1 MANNF
6 KSTGVSGIST
16 TAGSPTV
23 IYTANTGVG
32 INSVVLEIDV
42 ANTGTD
48 RIFVTV
54 LMSDSSTGSTYHII
68 KDGQVPVGGTLQLIA
83 GQKLVLNAD
92 DTLQIYGSH
101 ATADAIV
108 SFLEDVA

>member
-16 TAGSPTV
+16 NSGAPTT
-23 IYTANTGVG
+23 IYTANNGAG
-32 INSVVLEIDV
+32 INSVVLQIDV

-48 RIFVTV
+48 RSYVSL
-54 LMSDSSTGSTYHII
+54 LMFDSDTGSTYHII
-68 KDGQVPVGGTLQLIA
+68 KDGPVPVGGTLQVIA
-83 GQKLVLNAD
+83 GQKLVLNGD
-92 DTLQIYGSH
+92 DQLQIYGTT
-101 ATADAIV
+101 ATNDCIV

>member
-16 TAGSPTV
+16 SSGAPTT
-23 IYTANTGVG
+23 IYTANNGAA
-32 INSVVLEIDV
+32 INSVVLQIDI

-48 RIFVTV
+48 RSYVSI
-54 LMSDSSTGSTYHII
+54 LLSDADGGTYHII
-68 KDGQVPVGGTLQLIA
+68 KDGPVPVGGTLQIIN
-83 GQKLVLNAD
+83 GQKIVLNGD
-92 DTLQIYGSH
+92 DQLQIYGTT
-101 ATADAIV
+101 ATNDCIV